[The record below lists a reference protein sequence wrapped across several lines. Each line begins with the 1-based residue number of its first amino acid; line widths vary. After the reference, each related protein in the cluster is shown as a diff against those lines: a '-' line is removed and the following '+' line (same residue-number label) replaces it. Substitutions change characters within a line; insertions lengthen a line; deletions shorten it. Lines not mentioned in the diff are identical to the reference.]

1 MDLKLAFTDDIYN
14 NSICA
19 ILTKPCPPLVLNS
32 VIKSCFFCF
41 GMQALLSIF
50 YFYSIDKST
59 LKFVPIITM

>member
-1 MDLKLAFTDDIYN
+1 MKISFTDDIYN

-19 ILTKPCPPLVLNS
+19 ILTKPCSALEINS

-50 YFYSIDKST
+50 YYYSIDVTT